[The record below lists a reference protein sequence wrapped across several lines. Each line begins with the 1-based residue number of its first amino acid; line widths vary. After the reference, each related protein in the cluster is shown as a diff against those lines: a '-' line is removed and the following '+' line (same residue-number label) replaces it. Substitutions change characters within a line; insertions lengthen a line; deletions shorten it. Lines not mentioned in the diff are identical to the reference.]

1 VGRVLKLSSNNWKL
15 GSHFSKGDW
24 VGLPI
29 FSLRLP
35 QQTNARQVAGCY
47 GNRMTVA
54 PRLAVDVALYGKL
67 TVEIENLAL
76 MFTGGFA
83 VRLHELGELPDAEYA
98 GRPVPQV
105 RIFGAVCYGPD
116 DPPWAATTRAS
127 LARPMLNTQR

>member
-1 VGRVLKLSSNNWKL
+1 VDRVLKLSSNNWKL

-29 FSLRLP
+29 YSLRLP

-54 PRLAVDVALYGKL
+54 LYGKL

-76 MFTGGFA
+76 LFMGGFA
-83 VRLHELGELPDAEYA
+83 LRLHELGELPAAEYA
-98 GRPVPQV
+98 GCPVPQV
-105 RIFGAVCYGPD
+105 RIFGAV
-116 DPPWAATTRAS
+116 R
-127 LARPMLNTQR
+127 

>member
-1 VGRVLKLSSNNWKL
+1 VDRVLKLSSNNWKL

-83 VRLHELGELPDAEYA
+83 LRLHELAELPDAESGAA
-98 GRPVPQV
+98 GSHLRSCPLWS
-105 RIFGAVCYGPD
+105 RTTRRG
-116 DPPWAATTRAS
+116 AATTRAS